1 MAYLLVRSR
10 LQQSCELLLEAGYT
24 PAARRDAVL
33 PGIFLPANKSGLGIA
48 DPTSARATPRTPPS
62 SCLRSWAPRSAVERV
77 RELRERDQGL
87 GRQPRAG
94 FDRGDSWFQWQSHG
108 GRDDGAAGGAQAQ
121 RG

>member
-1 MAYLLVRSR
+1 METNGLTVAQAFARHR
-10 LQQSCELLLEAGYT
+10 L
-24 PAARRDAVL
+24 ARV
-33 PGIFLPANKSGLGIA
+33 PYIGV
-48 DPTSARATPRTPPS
+48 
-62 SCLRSWAPRSAVERV
+62 PRSAVERV